1 MIECVYEVSTSK
13 QTASPQHI
21 NSCLFIDHKYFCLP
35 LFCNFL
41 GNQNCL
47 HFFLKSTDLVRNIDP
62 ISSYFVS
69 NLDLATT
76 IQRPTSVRWQV
87 IAIGGKRNLI
97 THFSD
102 LRD

>member
-1 MIECVYEVSTSK
+1 MPIPGVRGGT
-13 QTASPQHI
+13 
-21 NSCLFIDHKYFCLP
+21 P
-35 LFCNFL
+35 LFGL
-41 GNQNCL
+41 YGYAGQGTVNCL

-87 IAIGGKRNLI
+87 IEIGGKRNLI
-97 THFSD
+97 THFPD